1 MIYLKK
7 ANLFLLP
14 LPFLILTSFLIGA
27 YIDFTR
33 SIAAEKHDM
42 IQSLALTESKI
53 NEVTNHNISKMIGV
67 TTYVSLHRDIDA
79 KELNYFVQRAV
90 GSDRNIISNIGIFE
104 DTTAVYLYPYASN
117 VIMRNINLIDIPSQR
132 DDALRVK
139 GFLDIVVTPPAELI
153 QGGKGIM
160 TRMPILLP
168 GDTYWGQLGYMMRYE
183 DVIANLSLDN
193 ENYSYLITQYDDNGE
208 SHTVYDSGFDNDY
221 LQEEVIVELPSG
233 YWLVQMGYN
242 DILGLTS
249 PEFYILVLSAVIL
262 FLLTLYIIRKFRSH
276 NETLRYLSNRDEL
289 TGLKNRRSVKGT
301 LESFNTAVML
311 DIDDFKKINDTYGHH
326 IGDEVLVILSRR
338 IECIV
343 RQSDVVV
350 RWGGEEFLVLMKNI
364 DKESALT
371 ATKRIL
377 HGFKEA
383 LMIDG
388 NEIQITASIGV
399 ASSCESPSIEMDK
412 IIEAADKAMYF
423 SKNNGKNQIRMFSN
437 ELISNEYS

>member
-7 ANLFLLP
+7 ASLFLLL

-33 SIAAEKHDM
+33 SVAAEKHDM

-53 NEVTNHNISKMIGV
+53 NEITNYNISKMIGV
-67 TTYVSLHRDIDA
+67 TTHVSLHGSIDVE
-79 KELNYFVQRAV
+79 ELDYFVQRTV
-90 GSDRNIISNIGIFE
+90 DSDRNIISNIGIFE
-104 DTTAVYLYPYASN
+104 DTTAVYLYPHLSN
-117 VIMRNINLIDIPSQR
+117 VEMSSINLVDIPSQR

-139 GFLDIVVTPPAELI
+139 DFSDIVITPPIELV

-160 TRMPILLP
+160 TRIPILLP

-208 SHTVYDSGFDNDY
+208 SHIVYESGFDNDY
-221 LQEEVIVELPSG
+221 LQEEVIVELSSG

-249 PEFYILVLSAVIL
+249 PEFYILLLSAILL
-262 FLLTLYIIRKFRSH
+262 FLLTLYIIRKFKSH
-276 NETLRYLSNRDEL
+276 NETLTYLSNRDEL
-289 TGLKNRRSVKGT
+289 TGLKNRRSIKGT

-311 DIDDFKKINDTYGHH
+311 DIDDFKKINDTYGHR

-338 IECIV
+338 IESVV

-364 DKESALT
+364 DEESTLI

-377 HGFKEA
+377 DGFKYP
-383 LMIDG
+383 LMIDK

-399 ASSCESPSIEMDK
+399 ASSCESPSTGMDK
-412 IIEAADKAMYF
+412 IIEAADKAMYY

-437 ELISNEYS
+437 EYN